1 MHIEL
6 LLKNYFFS
14 TIFRQYYTIK
24 VKIAKIKYSTD
35 ISKLISI

>member
-1 MHIEL
+1 MHIE

-24 VKIAKIKYSTD
+24 VKIAKIEYTD